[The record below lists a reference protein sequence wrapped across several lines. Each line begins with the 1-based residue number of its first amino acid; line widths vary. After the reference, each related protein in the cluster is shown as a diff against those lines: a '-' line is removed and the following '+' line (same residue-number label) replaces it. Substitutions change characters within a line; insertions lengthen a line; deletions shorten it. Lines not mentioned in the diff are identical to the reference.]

1 MSSFK
6 EDVSEHIGA
15 VYQTVIDEAKSWFS
29 LLKEIWPLLFLL
41 LLGLSILL
49 WFAKPA
55 PPNKVQMATGV
66 GGSYKLMGEQYQAYF
81 KSKGIHLQ
89 LVETHGSQENLQ
101 RLIDRKDP
109 IQAAF
114 VQGGLI
120 NVDNLSGVES
130 LGSVDF
136 EPVWV
141 FYRHKLYD
149 EKNIFSIGILL
160 SSRLILVQLVAVL
173 TPRL

>member
-1 MSSFK
+1 
-6 EDVSEHIGA
+6 
-15 VYQTVIDEAKSWFS
+15 
-29 LLKEIWPLLFLL
+29 
-41 LLGLSILL
+41 
-49 WFAKPA
+49 
-55 PPNKVQMATGV
+55 
-66 GGSYKLMGEQYQAYF
+66 MGEQYQAYF
-81 KSKGIHLQ
+81 KSMGIHLQ

-149 EKNIFSIGILL
+149 EKKHILDRDIAKLKINIGPVSSGTHTQALNILKLNSLQTNSPNLL
-160 SSRLILVQLVAVL
+160 SLSNADGAAALERGEIDAIILVDGFESHTV
-173 TPRL
+173 